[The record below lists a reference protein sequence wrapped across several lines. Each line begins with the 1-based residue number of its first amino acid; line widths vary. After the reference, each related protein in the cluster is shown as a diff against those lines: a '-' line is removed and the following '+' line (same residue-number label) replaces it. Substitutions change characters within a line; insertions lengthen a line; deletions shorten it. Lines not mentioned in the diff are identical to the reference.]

1 MQSRMTWVTVPFCTI
16 VGTFTSFKTTEVVP
30 EIHTSHKLSTFLSP
44 LLFCTLWFR
53 KPDKKPTDPDMLIFW
68 TWQIFF
74 FTFLVIFLW
83 KIIPGNVTLHSI
95 KYVSENVRYTGK
107 GGWKPQPRKPGGG
120 SLAKHA
126 KCEKSCDIGQ
136 NHQKIAKISFFMSEN
151 TFEIL
156 GILNVLLYSLRMNI
170 PFILLLDV

>member
-1 MQSRMTWVTVPFCTI
+1 MVQ
-16 VGTFTSFKTTEVVP
+16 KT
-30 EIHTSHKLSTFLSP
+30 
-44 LLFCTLWFR
+44 R
-53 KPDKKPTDPDMLIFW
+53 QKPTDPDMLIFW

-74 FTFLVIFLW
+74 YFFWSFFFGKLFQEMSPYTR
-83 KIIPGNVTLHSI
+83 I

-136 NHQKIAKISFFMSEN
+136 NHQKIAKISFFLSEN